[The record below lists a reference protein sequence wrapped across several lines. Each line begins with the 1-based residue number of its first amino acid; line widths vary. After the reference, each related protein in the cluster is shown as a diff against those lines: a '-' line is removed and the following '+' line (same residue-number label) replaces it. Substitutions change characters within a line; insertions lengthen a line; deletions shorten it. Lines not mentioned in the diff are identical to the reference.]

1 MIRGFVKLKKKKNP
15 TKTRR
20 WVGVSG
26 PNSDFLFFGKIVFS
40 VLFYLLLYMFLKII
54 VKKLM
59 GGGGVGG
66 YGLDNLFLG
75 FLDFLKLDKTPNVKT
90 HIVAVQPT
98 F

>member
-1 MIRGFVKLKKKKNP
+1 MFP
-15 TKTRR
+15 
-20 WVGVSG
+20 
-26 PNSDFLFFGKIVFS
+26 

-59 GGGGVGG
+59 GGGIGG
-66 YGLDNLFLG
+66 YGLDNLFIG
-75 FLDFLKLDKTPNVKT
+75 FLAFFKLDKTPNVKT